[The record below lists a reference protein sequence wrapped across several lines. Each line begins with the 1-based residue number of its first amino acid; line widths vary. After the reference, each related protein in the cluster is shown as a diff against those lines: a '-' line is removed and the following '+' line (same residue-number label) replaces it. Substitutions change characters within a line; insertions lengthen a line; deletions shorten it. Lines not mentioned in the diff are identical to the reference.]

1 MPAEKWDVDINEIV
15 QWMIKGEHEFAQMII
30 NFGVED
36 EGNGSNPLLSDS
48 NFSDDAQENPE
59 MPNELPIL
67 PLRGLVV
74 YPYTAAPLTIGQ
86 ARSIKL
92 VEDVYASHKWIGL
105 VTSRKTEIEKP
116 NPSDLYQYGTAA
128 LVHRMFRAPDGT
140 LRLLVQGMQR
150 FKIRKF
156 LNETPFI
163 TAEVLPQPEKIE
175 SGLEIEALV
184 RNVRTQ
190 FLHISELIPSIPR
203 ELIATINTIDDP
215 LQVAYNIAN
224 LQRIEIETSQNLL
237 ELDSTVDKLRML
249 VSLLTKEA
257 EVLNLGKKIQ
267 NEAKEEID
275 KVQREYFLREQLKAI
290 QKELGE
296 DDSHSLE
303 VSEFRKKIQ
312 DAGMPDEPHKQAIR
326 ELERLERLPAAAA
339 EYGVIRTYLDWLIT
353 LPWRAKTDDNLD
365 IKHARAVL
373 DKDHYGLKDVKDRII
388 EFLAVRKLKKERANE
403 LHISDD
409 SIRKIR
415 EGVILCFVGPPGVGK
430 TSLGQSVARALGRKF
445 IRTSLGGIRDEA
457 EIRGHRRTYIGAMP
471 GRILQSLRRVE
482 SNNPV
487 FMLDEIDK
495 LGNDYRGDPSS
506 ALLEVLDPEQN
517 GEFRDNYLE
526 VAYDLS
532 QIMFITTANEL
543 EEIPNPLLDRMEI
556 IEISGYTENEKVKI
570 AQGYLIPRQLIE
582 NGLREKELKFKDDA
596 LFEIIRSYTRESGVR
611 DLERNI
617 GAICRKVVTKRE
629 EEGKRLRVI
638 SKKYVQELLGKP
650 TYQPFTE
657 LIKRTSVPGV
667 ATGLA
672 WTPVGGEI
680 LFIEATSMPGK
691 NNFKITGSIGEVMQ
705 ESAEAALSYIRSH
718 VKEFKLTKIN
728 FEEIDIHLHIP
739 AGAQPKDGPSAGITI
754 AAALASLLMNKPI
767 PAEIGMTGEISLR
780 GKILPVG
787 GIKEKMLAAH
797 RVGMKKVFLPSEN
810 IRDLEDLPEEII
822 KDIEFIPIDTIRELI
837 KQILFYKR

>member
-1 MPAEKWDVDINEIV
+1 MPAKKWDVDINEIV
-15 QWMIKGEHEFAQMII
+15 QWMIKGEHDFAQMVF
-30 NFGVED
+30 NFGIDD
-36 EGNGSNPLLSDS
+36 EETGDIFGNNSTG
-48 NFSDDAQENPE
+48 SDDIEDYQDLPDN
-59 MPNELPIL
+59 LPIL

-74 YPYTAAPLTIGQ
+74 YPSTAAPLTIGQ
-86 ARSIKL
+86 TRSIQL
-92 VEDVYASHKWIGL
+92 VEEVYATHKWIGL

-116 NPSDLYQYGTAA
+116 SPSDLYQYGTAA
-128 LVHRMFRAPDGT
+128 RIHRMFRAPDGT
-140 LRLLVQGMQR
+140 LRVLVQGISR
-150 FKIRKF
+150 FKIKKF
-156 LNETPFI
+156 IKESPYI
-163 TAEVLPQPEKIE
+163 SAEIVPQPEKVE
-175 SGLEIEALV
+175 TGLEIEALV

-190 FLHISELIPSIPR
+190 FLYISELIPSIPQ
-203 ELIATINTIDDP
+203 ELIATLNSIEDP
-215 LQVAYNIAN
+215 LQIAYNVAN
-224 LQRIEIETSQNLL
+224 LQRIDIETAQNLL

-249 VSLLTKEA
+249 VSLLTKET
-257 EVLNLGKKIQ
+257 EVLDLGKKIQ

-296 DDSHSLE
+296 DDPNASE
-303 VSEFRKKIQ
+303 INEFRKKIKK
-312 DAGMPDEPHKQAIR
+312 ASMPDEPLKQATR
-326 ELERLERLPAAAA
+326 ELDRLERLPAAAA
-339 EYGVIRTYLDWLIT
+339 EYGVIRTYLDWLVT
-353 LPWRAKTDDNLD
+353 LPWRTKTEDNLD
-365 IKHARAVL
+365 IGHAREIL
-373 DKDHYGLKDVKDRII
+373 NKDHYGLNDVKDRII
-388 EFLAVRKLKKERANE
+388 EFLAVRKLKKERTNDPVE
-403 LHISDD
+403 SEDE
-409 SIRKIR
+409 IRRVR

-430 TSLGQSVARALGRKF
+430 TSLGQSIARALGRKF

-517 GEFRDNYLE
+517 AEFRDNYLE

-543 EEIPNPLLDRMEI
+543 DEIPSPLLDRMEI

-570 AQGYLIPRQLIE
+570 AQGYLVPRQLRE
-582 NGLREKELKFKDDA
+582 NGFRKNELKFKDDA
-596 LFEIIRSYTRESGVR
+596 LLEIIRSHTRESGVR

-629 EEGKRLRVI
+629 ESSKRIRVI
-638 SKKYVQELLGKP
+638 SEKYVKELLGKP

-657 LIKRTSVPGV
+657 IVKRTSVPGV

-672 WTPVGGEI
+672 WTPIGGEI

-691 NNFKITGSIGEVMQ
+691 GNFKITGSIGEVMQ

-718 VKEFKLTKIN
+718 TKEFGLKKIN
-728 FEEIDIHLHIP
+728 FDDLDLHVHIP
-739 AGAQPKDGPSAGITI
+739 AGAQPKDGPSAGITLS
-754 AAALASLLMNKPI
+754 AALASLLMNKPI
-767 PAEIGMTGEISLR
+767 SAEVGMTGEISLR
-780 GKILPVG
+780 GRILPVG

-797 RVGMKKVFLPSEN
+797 RVGLKKVFLPAEN
-810 IRDLEDLPEEII
+810 MRDLEDLPEEIH
-822 KDIEFIPIDTIRELI
+822 KDIEFVPIDSIKELI
-837 KQILFYKR
+837 KMIFI